1 MRNRKADVL
10 CLMTISFWYL
20 RSYIVNLQVDHYETW
35 ILMSPHKIIKNTL
48 YKSVIKVTL
57 VDRLQRITHQDEI
70 THTHTSLLVYIYI
83 IMHLVKEKICG
94 LNYKCSC
101 IVRNR

>member
-1 MRNRKADVL
+1 MKHE
-10 CLMTISFWYL
+10 F
-20 RSYIVNLQVDHYETW
+20 IVTAQNNQ
-35 ILMSPHKIIKNTL
+35 IKNTL

-70 THTHTSLLVYIYI
+70 THTNTSLLVYIYI